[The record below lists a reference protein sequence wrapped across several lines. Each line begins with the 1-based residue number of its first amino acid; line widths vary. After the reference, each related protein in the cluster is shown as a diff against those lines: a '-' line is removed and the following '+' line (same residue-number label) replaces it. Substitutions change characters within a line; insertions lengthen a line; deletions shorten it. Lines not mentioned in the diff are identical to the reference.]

1 VRQKQAQQQS
11 SSATAQQW
19 QQACWCTMADAAAAD
34 RAAMPPPPARPGSKR
49 KVVLEEDTF
58 AEAIEAIIER
68 DFFPALPKLQ
78 NQLEWLQAVQS
89 GDPAQ
94 IKRAQLN
101 IARRRAGL
109 RTPLAHDGT
118 AAPGTAALTP
128 GTGLLRT
135 PAMTPAVGVCNALQ
149 AAATPARTPAGAA
162 AAAALQQ
169 QGVDPVSAQQA
180 VGAKAPSLGLD
191 QFFSAY
197 QGEDNASFQEIQKK
211 SIERKRAKMVHHLQ
225 DKNTPLLLEAGGHST
240 DEYGTSGQAP
250 STVLSTKHEP
260 KSALYY
266 DSSQRQALALTAAEQ
281 ATIVQGPPKS
291 INLAA
296 TRSICAGPLQEPLAA
311 PPAAA
316 ARGSGAVAAAA
327 GDIAAAAAA
336 VAGEGSAE
344 QRQADRLAA
353 AAVAPGTRGYGYMK
367 TPQIVPGV
375 DASPLMTW
383 GDIASTPLRLDGMDA
398 DIEGLGVLGDD
409 DGAPGR
415 QFTMPQVRTREVAA
429 QQMHASRSAAGKRR
443 AGAGGSSSGLGGRP
457 GSTTPLLDSLRR
469 GSSGVTGQRSGAAG
483 STPVHGLSV
492 AGLKLA
498 KQLGKGSR
506 PGTGARAGGGAGIAL
521 GSSSADLQLR
531 ASYKGGSSAAATPVR
546 VGAGV
551 AVGSWDMTPGRAA
564 AGAGSSRQLSGK
576 VHVQPG
582 SGAGG
587 RAAAA
592 KLQLAAGAN
601 VTDDLLKLS

>member
-1 VRQKQAQQQS
+1 
-11 SSATAQQW
+11 
-19 QQACWCTMADAAAAD
+19 MADAAAAD
-34 RAAMPPPPARPGSKR
+34 RAAMPPPPLRPGSKR

-101 IARRRAGL
+101 IARRRAVGS
-109 RTPLAHDGT
+109 
-118 AAPGTAALTP
+118 AAAA
-128 GTGLLRT
+128 
-135 PAMTPAVGVCNALQ
+135 

-169 QGVDPVSAQQA
+169 QGLDPVSAQQA
-180 VGAKAPSLGLD
+180 VGAKAPSSGLD
-191 QFFSAY
+191 QFFSSY
-197 QGEDNASFQEIQKK
+197 QGEDNASFQQIQNKT
-211 SIERKRAKMVHHLQ
+211 IERKRAKMVHHLQ

-250 STVLSTKHEP
+250 STVLSTRHEP

-281 ATIVQGPPKS
+281 AAMVQGPPKS

-296 TRSICAGPLQEPLAA
+296 TRSICAGPLQEPMAA

-316 ARGSGAVAAAA
+316 APARGSISVPAAAVVVDAAAAA
-327 GDIAAAAAA
+327 G
-336 VAGEGSAE
+336 GEGSAE

-383 GDIASTPLRLDGMDA
+383 GDIASTPLRLDGTDH
-398 DIEGLGVLGDD
+398 DIEGLGVLGEEYE
-409 DGAPGR
+409 DGVPGR

-429 QQMHASRSAAGKRR
+429 QQMHASRSAAVKRR
-443 AGAGGSSSGLGGRP
+443 GGAGAAGVGGGASGLGGRP
-457 GSTTPLLDSLRR
+457 GSATPLLDSLRR
-469 GSSGVTGQRSGAAG
+469 GSSSVRLTGQRSGAAG
-483 STPVHGLSV
+483 STPVHGLSA

-506 PGTGARAGGGAGIAL
+506 PGTGARAGSGPGSALAGSA
-521 GSSSADLQLR
+521 ADLQLR
-531 ASYKGGSSAAATPVR
+531 ASYKGGSGAAATPVR
-546 VGAGV
+546 VGAG
-551 AVGSWDMTPGRAA
+551 AGVGSGGWDMTPGRAA

-576 VHVQPG
+576 VHVQAG

-592 KLQLAAGAN
+592 KAQQPAGAS

>member
-1 VRQKQAQQQS
+1 
-11 SSATAQQW
+11 
-19 QQACWCTMADAAAAD
+19 
-34 RAAMPPPPARPGSKR
+34 
-49 KVVLEEDTF
+49 
-58 AEAIEAIIER
+58 
-68 DFFPALPKLQ
+68 
-78 NQLEWLQAVQS
+78 
-89 GDPAQ
+89 
-94 IKRAQLN
+94 
-101 IARRRAGL
+101 
-109 RTPLAHDGT
+109 
-118 AAPGTAALTP
+118 
-128 GTGLLRT
+128 
-135 PAMTPAVGVCNALQ
+135 MTPAVGGGCTAALQ

-169 QGVDPVSAQQA
+169 QGLDPVSAQQA
-180 VGAKAPSLGLD
+180 AGAKAPSLGLD

-197 QGEDNASFQEIQKK
+197 QGEDNSSFQEIQKK

-225 DKNTPLLLEAGGHST
+225 DKNTPLLLEAGGHTT
-240 DEYGTSGQAP
+240 DDYGTSGQAP

-266 DSSQRQALALTAAEQ
+266 DSSQRQPLALTAAEQ
-281 ATIVQGPPKS
+281 ASIVQGPPKS

-311 PPAAA
+311 PAAAAAGGGGAPAAA
-316 ARGSGAVAAAA
+316 PAAGEPAAAA
-327 GDIAAAAAA
+327 GD
-336 VAGEGSAE
+336 GSLE
-344 QRQADRLAA
+344 QRQADRVAA

-383 GDIASTPLRLDGMDA
+383 GDIASTPLRLDGIDA
-398 DIEGLGVLGDD
+398 DIEGLGVLGED

-443 AGAGGSSSGLGGRP
+443 AATGAAAAGGSGLGGRP
-457 GSTTPLLDSLRR
+457 GSATPLLDSLRR
-469 GSSGVTGQRSGAAG
+469 GSGGLTGQRSGAAG
-483 STPVHGLSV
+483 STPVHGLSA

-506 PGTGARAGGGAGIAL
+506 PGTGPRTGSGGGAAL
-521 GSSSADLQLR
+521 AGRSADLQLR
-531 ASYKGGSSAAATPVR
+531 ASYKGASSAAATPVR
-546 VGAGV
+546 VGAGTG
-551 AVGSWDMTPGRAA
+551 AAASSWDMTPGRAG
-564 AGAGSSRQLSGK
+564 AGAGGSSRQFSGK
-576 VHVQPG
+576 VHVQAG
-582 SGAGG
+582 SGARG

-592 KLQLAAGAN
+592 KQQPAVGAN

>member
-1 VRQKQAQQQS
+1 
-11 SSATAQQW
+11 
-19 QQACWCTMADAAAAD
+19 MADAAAAD
-34 RAAMPPPPARPGSKR
+34 RVAMPPPPSRPGSKR

-135 PAMTPAVGVCNALQ
+135 PAMTPAVGSAAAA

-169 QGVDPVSAQQA
+169 QGLDPVSAQQA
-180 VGAKAPSLGLD
+180 VGAKAPSSGLD
-191 QFFSAY
+191 QFFSSY
-197 QGEDNASFQEIQKK
+197 QGEDNASFQQIQKK
-211 SIERKRAKMVHHLQ
+211 TIERKRAKMVHHLQ

-250 STVLSTKHEP
+250 STVLSTRHEP

-281 ATIVQGPPKS
+281 AAMVQGPPKS

-296 TRSICAGPLQEPLAA
+296 TRSICAGPLQEPMAA
-311 PPAAA
+311 PPSAAAPARGSISVPAAAVVVDAAA
-316 ARGSGAVAAAA
+316 A
-327 GDIAAAAAA
+327 
-336 VAGEGSAE
+336 AGEGSAE

-367 TPQIVPGV
+367 TPQIVPGA

-383 GDIASTPLRLDGMDA
+383 GDIASTPLRLDGTDH
-398 DIEGLGVLGDD
+398 DIEGLGVLGEEYE
-409 DGAPGR
+409 DGVPGR

-429 QQMHASRSAAGKRR
+429 QQMHASRSAAVKQRGG
-443 AGAGGSSSGLGGRP
+443 AGAAGVGGGASGLGGRP
-457 GSTTPLLDSLRR
+457 GSATPLLDSLRR
-469 GSSGVTGQRSGAAG
+469 GSSSVRLTGQRSGAAG
-483 STPVHGLSV
+483 STPVHGLSA

-506 PGTGARAGGGAGIAL
+506 PGTGARADSGPGSALAGSA
-521 GSSSADLQLR
+521 ADLQLR
-531 ASYKGGSSAAATPVR
+531 ASYKGGSGAAATPVR
-546 VGAGV
+546 VGAG
-551 AVGSWDMTPGRAA
+551 AGVGSGGWDMTPGRAA

-576 VHVQPG
+576 VHVQAG

-592 KLQLAAGAN
+592 KAQQPAGAS

>member
-1 VRQKQAQQQS
+1 
-11 SSATAQQW
+11 
-19 QQACWCTMADAAAAD
+19 MADAAAAD
-34 RAAMPPPPARPGSKR
+34 RAAMPPPPSRPGGKR

-135 PAMTPAVGVCNALQ
+135 PAMTPAVGAGST

-169 QGVDPVSAQQA
+169 QGLDPVSAQQA

-191 QFFSAY
+191 QFFTAY

-211 SIERKRAKMVHHLQ
+211 TIERKRAKMVHHLQ
-225 DKNTPLLLEAGGHST
+225 DKNAPLLLEAGGHST

-250 STVLSTKHEP
+250 STVLSTKHVP

-266 DSSQRQALALTAAEQ
+266 DSSQRQPLALTAAEQ
-281 ATIVQGPPKS
+281 APILQGPPKS

-316 ARGSGAVAAAA
+316 AGGSTAMDATGS
-327 GDIAAAAAA
+327 IEA
-336 VAGEGSAE
+336 VAGQSSAE
-344 QRQADRLAA
+344 QRQAERVAA

-398 DIEGLGVLGDD
+398 DIEGLGVLGED

-443 AGAGGSSSGLGGRP
+443 AGTGAGGSSSSSGLGGRP
-457 GSTTPLLDSLRR
+457 GSATPLLDSLRR
-469 GSSGVTGQRSGAAG
+469 GSMGGTGQRSGAAG
-483 STPVHGLSV
+483 STPVHGLSA

-506 PGTGARAGGGAGIAL
+506 PGTGPRPSGVALAG
-521 GSSSADLQLR
+521 SSADLQLR
-531 ASYKGGSSAAATPVR
+531 ASYNGSSSAAATPVR

-551 AVGSWDMTPGRAA
+551 GSWDMTPGRAA
-564 AGAGSSRQLSGK
+564 GGGSSRQFSGK
-576 VHVQPG
+576 VHVQAG
-582 SGAGG
+582 SGAAG

-592 KLQLAAGAN
+592 KQQPAAGAN

>member
-1 VRQKQAQQQS
+1 
-11 SSATAQQW
+11 
-19 QQACWCTMADAAAAD
+19 
-34 RAAMPPPPARPGSKR
+34 
-49 KVVLEEDTF
+49 
-58 AEAIEAIIER
+58 
-68 DFFPALPKLQ
+68 
-78 NQLEWLQAVQS
+78 
-89 GDPAQ
+89 
-94 IKRAQLN
+94 
-101 IARRRAGL
+101 
-109 RTPLAHDGT
+109 
-118 AAPGTAALTP
+118 
-128 GTGLLRT
+128 
-135 PAMTPAVGVCNALQ
+135 
-149 AAATPARTPAGAA
+149 
-162 AAAALQQ
+162 
-169 QGVDPVSAQQA
+169 

-191 QFFSAY
+191 QFFTAY

-225 DKNTPLLLEAGGHST
+225 DKNKPLLLEAGGHST

-250 STVLSTKHEP
+250 STVLSTKHVP

-266 DSSQRQALALTAAEQ
+266 DSSQRQPLALTAAEQ

-316 ARGSGAVAAAA
+316 AGFSGGMAAALAA
-327 GDIAAAAAA
+327 GDVEA
-336 VAGEGSAE
+336 VAGQSSAE
-344 QRQADRLAA
+344 QRQEDRVAA

-367 TPQIVPGV
+367 TPRIVPGV

-383 GDIASTPLRLDGMDA
+383 GDIASTPLRLDAMDA
-398 DIEGLGVLGDD
+398 DIEGLGVLGE
-409 DGAPGR
+409 DGEAPGR

-443 AGAGGSSSGLGGRP
+443 AGTGAGVGGSSGLGGRP
-457 GSTTPLLDSLRR
+457 GSATPLLDSLRR
-469 GSSGVTGQRSGAAG
+469 GSMGGTGQRSGAAG
-483 STPVHGLSV
+483 STPLHGLSA

-506 PGTGARAGGGAGIAL
+506 PGTGTRPSGAALAGSA
-521 GSSSADLQLR
+521 ADLQLR
-531 ASYKGGSSAAATPVR
+531 ASYKGSSSAAATPVR

-551 AVGSWDMTPGRAA
+551 GSWDMTPGRAA
-564 AGAGSSRQLSGK
+564 GGGSSRQFSGK
-576 VHVQPG
+576 VHVQAG
-582 SGAGG
+582 NGAAG

-592 KLQLAAGAN
+592 KQQPAAGAN

>member
-1 VRQKQAQQQS
+1 
-11 SSATAQQW
+11 
-19 QQACWCTMADAAAAD
+19 MADAAAAD

-135 PAMTPAVGVCNALQ
+135 PAMTPAVGAAALQ
-149 AAATPARTPAGAA
+149 ASATPARTPAGAA

-169 QGVDPVSAQQA
+169 QGLDPVSAQQA

-250 STVLSTKHEP
+250 STVLSTKHVP
-260 KSALYY
+260 KNALYY
-266 DSSQRQALALTAAEQ
+266 DSSQRQPLALTAAEQ

-311 PPAAA
+311 QPAAA
-316 ARGSGAVAAAA
+316 GAAVVAALAAGPELAAAA
-327 GDIAAAAAA
+327 D
-336 VAGEGSAE
+336 EGSAG
-344 QRQADRLAA
+344 QRQADRVAA
-353 AAVAPGTRGYGYMK
+353 VAVAPGTRGYGYMK

-443 AGAGGSSSGLGGRP
+443 GGTGTGAPGGSSGLGGRP
-457 GSTTPLLDSLRR
+457 GSATPLLDSLRR
-469 GSSGVTGQRSGAAG
+469 GSVGLTSQRSGAAG
-483 STPVHGLSV
+483 STPVQGLSA

-506 PGTGARAGGGAGIAL
+506 PGTGARAGSAVAG
-521 GSSSADLQLR
+521 SSADLQLR
-531 ASYKGGSSAAATPVR
+531 ASYKGRGSATPTPVR
-546 VGAGV
+546 VGGGG

-564 AGAGSSRQLSGK
+564 AGAGSSRQVSGK
-576 VHVQPG
+576 VHVQVG

-592 KLQLAAGAN
+592 KPQPGPGAN